1 MWLGA
6 LETHPAHLETLAESK
21 NPHLFR
27 PCRVRVQVPEATV
40 TEAWASASWHP
51 DDCHMSWFV
60 IVYWVYCLLSSLL
73 SQLSCV
79 SSLLYFIMI
88 CHDSVIQWRKHWET
102 CQLFKCA
109 QVQMRLKC
117 NPNAVP
123 LKLQSCD
130 SSLVNLCRIWTLNC
144 RRPVKS
150 VQLWR
155 DPGFPQRH
163 VALSSNNF
171 PYTYKMIKMRNG
183 WVFIEYS
190 SR

>member
-1 MWLGA
+1 MWLGDTHRTLGDARRIEKSTPVSA
-6 LETHPAHLETLAESK
+6 LPCPSVSRSPKPRWPRPGHR
-21 NPHLFR
+21 PHRGILMI
-27 PCRVRVQVPEATV
+27 VIY
-40 TEAWASASWHP
+40 
-51 DDCHMSWFV
+51 CH
-60 IVYWVYCLLSSLL
+60 C
-73 SQLSCV
+73 
-79 SSLLYFIMI
+79 LLYFIRI

-123 LKLQSCD
+123 LNLQSCD

>member
-1 MWLGA
+1 MWLGDTHRTLGDARRKIKKSAPVSA
-6 LETHPAHLETLAESK
+6 L
-21 NPHLFR
+21 
-27 PCRVRVQVPEATV
+27 PCPCPGPRSHGDRGLGIGPIV
-40 TEAWASASWHP
+40 ASWWLSCIVMI
-51 DDCHMSWFV
+51 CH
-60 IVYWVYCLLSSLL
+60 CLLSIVFFIVL
-73 SQLSCV
+73 SVLS
-79 SSLLYFIMI
+79 YFIMI

-102 CQLFKCA
+102 CQIFKCA

-130 SSLVNLCRIWTLNC
+130 SSLVNSCRIWTLNC
-144 RRPVKS
+144 RRLVKS

-171 PYTYKMIKMRNG
+171 PYTYKMIKMRTG
-183 WVFIEYS
+183 WVFIAS
-190 SR
+190 SSQ